1 VYLCRTGSPR
11 GFTGPLEG
19 GSIDPGV
26 DGDVI
31 AVVEVARDSSARSP
45 RRSLKKGLRT
55 GVYKVAESLSQKH
68 FSKAYSGQNS
78 TFNLQDFHLWFI
90 KISVG
95 FSRIM

>member
-45 RRSLKKGLRT
+45 RRSLVYQDLRR
-55 GVYKVAESLSQKH
+55 VLEDYVDVHSR
-68 FSKAYSGQNS
+68 S
-78 TFNLQDFHLWFI
+78 T
-90 KISVG
+90 
-95 FSRIM
+95 